1 VSSLHL
7 VLSHTLTNPLVGAAA
22 VTLETAWRP
31 ALAAALGLAVLL
43 AAFWLLR
50 IRRGR
55 RWVRAHVRVVVGTT
69 PGYWYGIAEAPRE
82 VSPPTLTVR
91 IEPHRDPGRQVLEE
105 VEP

>member
-1 VSSLHL
+1 MGLA
-7 VLSHTLTNPLVGAAA
+7 GAAA
-22 VTLETAWRP
+22 QLTTPGFAAVPTVPWRP
-31 ALAAALGLAVLL
+31 ALAAVLGLAVLL

-55 RWVRAHVRVVVGTT
+55 RWVRAHVRVVVATT
-69 PGYWYGIAEAPRE
+69 PGYWYGVAEAPRE